1 MNWLRYALL
10 LLCTQGMA
18 ESTSMSLSLP
28 GSSSSNGTD
37 SVSMDQMKCANSISG
52 GTLFEV
58 GMTGVIN
65 NAIAPLIG
73 KQDPNNPQSKDVGLY
88 ARIIIPLDGPA
99 ERINCNSL
107 YQLMLQKQRL
117 EMTKLRQEINLLKEM
132 QTNTSFEN

>member
-1 MNWLRYALL
+1 
-10 LLCTQGMA
+10 MA

-28 GSSSSNGTD
+28 GASSSNGTD

-73 KQDPNNPQSKDVGLY
+73 KKDPNNPQSKDIGLY

-132 QTNTSFEN
+132 QNNTSFEN

>member
-10 LLCTQGMA
+10 LLCTQSMA

-28 GSSSSNGTD
+28 GASSSNGTD
-37 SVSMDQMKCANSISG
+37 SVSMDQMKCSNSISG

-73 KQDPNNPQSKDVGLY
+73 KKDPNNPQSKDIGLY

-99 ERINCNSL
+99 ERVNCNSL
-107 YQLMLQKQRL
+107 YQLILQKQRL
-117 EMTKLRQEINLLKEM
+117 EMTKLRQEINLLKDM

>member
-1 MNWLRYALL
+1 
-10 LLCTQGMA
+10 MA

-65 NAIAPLIG
+65 NAIAPLVG
-73 KQDPNNPQSKDVGLY
+73 KKDPNNPQSKDVGLY

>member
-1 MNWLRYALL
+1 
-10 LLCTQGMA
+10 MA
-18 ESTSMSLSLP
+18 DSTSMSLSLP

>member
-10 LLCTQGMA
+10 LLCTQSMA

-28 GSSSSNGTD
+28 GASSSNGTD
-37 SVSMDQMKCANSISG
+37 SVSMDQMKCSNSISG

-73 KQDPNNPQSKDVGLY
+73 KKDLDNPQSKDVGLY

-117 EMTKLRQEINLLKEM
+117 EMTKLRQEINLLKDM

>member
-1 MNWLRYALL
+1 
-10 LLCTQGMA
+10 MA

-58 GMTGVIN
+58 GITGVIN

>member
-1 MNWLRYALL
+1 
-10 LLCTQGMA
+10 MA

-73 KQDPNNPQSKDVGLY
+73 KKDPNNPQSKDIGLY

>member
-1 MNWLRYALL
+1 MNWLRYVLL
-10 LLCTQGMA
+10 LLCTQSMA

-28 GSSSSNGTD
+28 GASSSNGTD
-37 SVSMDQMKCANSISG
+37 SVSMDQMKCSNSISG

-73 KQDPNNPQSKDVGLY
+73 KKDPNNPQSKDIGLY

-99 ERINCNSL
+99 ERVNCNSL
-107 YQLMLQKQRL
+107 YQLILQKQRL
-117 EMTKLRQEINLLKEM
+117 EMTKLRQEINLLKDM

>member
-1 MNWLRYALL
+1 MNWLRYVLL
-10 LLCTQGMA
+10 LLCTQSMA

-28 GSSSSNGTD
+28 GASSSNGTD

-65 NAIAPLIG
+65 NAIAPLVG
-73 KQDPNNPQSKDVGLY
+73 KKDPNNPQSKDIGLY

>member
-73 KQDPNNPQSKDVGLY
+73 KKDPNNPQSKDIGLY

>member
-10 LLCTQGMA
+10 LLCTQSMA

-37 SVSMDQMKCANSISG
+37 SVSMDQMKCSNSISG

>member
-1 MNWLRYALL
+1 VNWLRYALL
-10 LLCTQGMA
+10 LLCTQSMA

-65 NAIAPLIG
+65 NAIAPLVG
-73 KQDPNNPQSKDVGLY
+73 KKDPNNPQSKDIGLY

>member
-10 LLCTQGMA
+10 LLCTQSMA

-28 GSSSSNGTD
+28 GASSSNGTD

-65 NAIAPLIG
+65 NAIAPLVG
-73 KQDPNNPQSKDVGLY
+73 KKDPNNPQSKDIGLY

>member
-1 MNWLRYALL
+1 
-10 LLCTQGMA
+10 MA

-73 KQDPNNPQSKDVGLY
+73 KQDPNTPQSKDVGLY

>member
-73 KQDPNNPQSKDVGLY
+73 KQDPNNPQSKDIGLY

>member
-10 LLCTQGMA
+10 LLCTQSMA

-28 GSSSSNGTD
+28 GASSSNGTD

-73 KQDPNNPQSKDVGLY
+73 KKDPNNPQSKDIGLY

>member
-1 MNWLRYALL
+1 
-10 LLCTQGMA
+10 MA

-28 GSSSSNGTD
+28 GASSSNGTD

-65 NAIAPLIG
+65 NAIAPLVG
-73 KQDPNNPQSKDVGLY
+73 KKDPNNPQSKDIGLY

>member
-10 LLCTQGMA
+10 LLCTQSMA

-28 GSSSSNGTD
+28 GASSSNGTD

>member
-1 MNWLRYALL
+1 VNWLRYALL
-10 LLCTQGMA
+10 LLCTQSMA

-73 KQDPNNPQSKDVGLY
+73 KQDPNNPQSKDIGLY

>member
-10 LLCTQGMA
+10 LLCTQSMA

-28 GSSSSNGTD
+28 GASSSNGTD
-37 SVSMDQMKCANSISG
+37 SVSMDQMKCSNSISG

-73 KQDPNNPQSKDVGLY
+73 KKDPNNPQSKDIGLY

-132 QTNTSFEN
+132 QNNTSFEN

>member
-1 MNWLRYALL
+1 
-10 LLCTQGMA
+10 MA

>member
-1 MNWLRYALL
+1 
-10 LLCTQGMA
+10 MA

-28 GSSSSNGTD
+28 GASSSNGTD
-37 SVSMDQMKCANSISG
+37 SVSMDQMKCSNSVSG

-73 KQDPNNPQSKDVGLY
+73 KKDPNNPQSKDVGLY

>member
-1 MNWLRYALL
+1 
-10 LLCTQGMA
+10 MA

-37 SVSMDQMKCANSISG
+37 SVSMDQMKCSNSVSG

-73 KQDPNNPQSKDVGLY
+73 KQDPNNPQSKDIGLY

>member
-28 GSSSSNGTD
+28 GSSSSNGND

-73 KQDPNNPQSKDVGLY
+73 KQDPNNPQSKDIGLY

>member
-1 MNWLRYALL
+1 VNWLRYALL
-10 LLCTQGMA
+10 LLCTQSMA

-73 KQDPNNPQSKDVGLY
+73 KKDPNNPQSKDIGLY

>member
-10 LLCTQGMA
+10 LLCTQSMA

-73 KQDPNNPQSKDVGLY
+73 KQDPNNPQSKDIGLY

-99 ERINCNSL
+99 ERVNCNSL

>member
-1 MNWLRYALL
+1 
-10 LLCTQGMA
+10 MA

-65 NAIAPLIG
+65 NAIAPLVG
-73 KQDPNNPQSKDVGLY
+73 KKDPNNPQSKDIGLY

>member
-10 LLCTQGMA
+10 LLCTQSMA

-28 GSSSSNGTD
+28 GSSSSNGND

-73 KQDPNNPQSKDVGLY
+73 KKDPNNPQSKDIGLY

>member
-10 LLCTQGMA
+10 LLCTQSMA
-18 ESTSMSLSLP
+18 ESTSMRLSLP

-73 KQDPNNPQSKDVGLY
+73 KKDPNNPQSKDIGLY